1 MKMEKAKT
9 VKLSGADAIAKAM
22 KESGVEYFFYVMGGM
37 RIYDPIENA
46 GIKTIM
52 CRNEKSATNMA
63 DGYARITK
71 KPTVCYGQHGA
82 AAMILA
88 SMLYE
93 PMAAH
98 SPVIALT
105 GATPTRAK
113 DQWTYQ
119 ECYEMPSFQSTCKFN
134 ADVTDINRLAE
145 YMRTAIQIAVT
156 GRPGP
161 CHINMHQDMWNVEV
175 EMPEVYGDKNFL
187 AFPPFRTRPE
197 QGKVA
202 EAADLLAKAE
212 RPVLVCGTG
221 VHLSGAYDE
230 VREVAELLSIP
241 VATVYGGK
249 GCFPEDS
256 PLYIGTIGN
265 YGRPVSG
272 EIVREADVVF
282 FVATRAGR
290 HHTENLTAPI
300 PCTAKIIHLDIDPI
314 VMGRNYKLE
323 VPLVGD
329 AKTTLQDLL
338 ATLKTKIA
346 KPRPIGKRIED
357 LAKRIK
363 AYEGSITREGT
374 DKVNSDAVP
383 IWPQRVINEVSKFI
397 TPRDIVVCDTGNA
410 MSFTS
415 LFLKLK
421 GVGRTYIPVSGTLGS
436 SFGLALG
443 VSFGAEKDQ
452 RVVHFTG
459 DGGMGYNLADI
470 ETAVR
475 YNDLHVPMVTIV
487 NHNSIVGNWRVQF
500 APTSFSKIYEGFG
513 GYGILVERPED
524 IRDAPQKAFDSG
536 KPAVVD
542 IITEPTAMSRMGGL

>member
-1 MKMEKAKT
+1 MEKPKT
-9 VKLSGADAIAKAM
+9 VKLIGADAIAKAM

-37 RIYDPIENA
+37 RIYDPIEKA

-105 GATPTRAK
+105 GATPTKAK

-134 ADVTDINRLAE
+134 VDVTDINRLAE

-156 GRPGP
+156 GCPGP
-161 CHINMHQDMWNVEV
+161 CHINMHQDMWNVEA

-187 AFPPFRTRPE
+187 TFPPFRTRPE
-197 QGKVA
+197 QGKVV
-202 EAADLLAKAE
+202 EAAELLAKAE

-230 VREVAELLSIP
+230 LREVAELLSIP

-300 PCTAKIIHLDIDPI
+300 PSTAKIIHLDIDPI

-329 AKTTLQDLL
+329 AKTGLQDLL
-338 ATLKTKIA
+338 AALKTRIA
-346 KPRPIGKRIED
+346 KPRPMGKRIQD

-363 AYEGSITREGT
+363 AYEGSTTREGT

-383 IWPQRVINEVSKFI
+383 IWPQRIMNEVSKFI

-475 YNDLHVPMVTIV
+475 YNDLRVPMVTIV
-487 NHNSIVGNWRVQF
+487 NHNSVVGNWRVQF
-500 APTSFSKIYEGFG
+500 APTSFAKIYEGFG

-524 IRDAPQKAFDSG
+524 IRDALQKAFASG

-542 IITEPTAMSRMGGL
+542 IITEPKAMSRMGSL